1 MTDYDDNGIRIQC
14 GFWKTK
20 RGMGS
25 SVVKNCHTTDNV
37 RVKIVVAVVK
47 MNDTFVSDNYGI

>member
-14 GFWKTK
+14 GFSKKK
-20 RGMGS
+20 RGTGS
-25 SVVKNCHTTDNV
+25 SIVKNCHTTDNV

-47 MNDTFVSDNYGI
+47 MNDTFVPDNY

>member
-1 MTDYDDNGIRIQC
+1 MTGYADNGSRIQC
-14 GFWKTK
+14 GFSKKK

-37 RVKIVVAVVK
+37 RLKVVVALVK
-47 MNDTFVSDNYGI
+47 MNDTFVPDSYWI

>member
-1 MTDYDDNGIRIQC
+1 MTGYDDNGSRIQC
-14 GFWKTK
+14 GFSKKK

-37 RVKIVVAVVK
+37 RLKIVVAVVK
-47 MNDTFVSDNYGI
+47 MNDTFVPDNY